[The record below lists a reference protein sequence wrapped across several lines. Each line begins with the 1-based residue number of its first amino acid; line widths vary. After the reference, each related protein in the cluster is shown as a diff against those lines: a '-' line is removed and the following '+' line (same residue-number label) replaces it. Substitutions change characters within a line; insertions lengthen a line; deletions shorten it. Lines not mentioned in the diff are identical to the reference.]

1 MALQAMVWRERI
13 INIIKD
19 DIDSALGADSS
30 RLVLRTCSVV
40 YDLSTAEILKQPEQF
55 EATLNKILGKK
66 HPKKQSNQ
74 LWTDSKIEM
83 LFER

>member
-1 MALQAMVWRERI
+1 L
-13 INIIKD
+13 
-19 DIDSALGADSS
+19 
-30 RLVLRTCSVV
+30 V

-74 LWTDSKIEM
+74 LWTDSRMKCYLSIERPRICWQGS
-83 LFER
+83 LNSHA

>member
-1 MALQAMVWRERI
+1 
-13 INIIKD
+13 
-19 DIDSALGADSS
+19 
-30 RLVLRTCSVV
+30 VV